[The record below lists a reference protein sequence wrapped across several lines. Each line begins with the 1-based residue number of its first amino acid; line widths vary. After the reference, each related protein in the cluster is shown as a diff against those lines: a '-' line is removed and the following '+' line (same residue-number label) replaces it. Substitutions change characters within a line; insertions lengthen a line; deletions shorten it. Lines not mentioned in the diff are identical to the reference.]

1 MTVTRLEIRPRYEGA
16 NIGTWI
22 GFKHLNYLV
31 EEAVLEHLR
40 RTGMPVTDLYHD
52 HGLCVDLVDIDTRI
66 LRALRVDDLA
76 TAEVSAAEP
85 GALRFAVAIR
95 PDAESAK
102 AVSAKVTVALRHDP
116 RGGESADIPP
126 RLRPYAVDRLGDGD
140 KAVEVPESADPIAF
154 LTEGRNAFGWKWRIP
169 YFYCHFT
176 ERLQMSGYLRIMEEV
191 VDLFLADRGVSVKR
205 LLDEQ
210 RWIPAVPHSRVT
222 LLDEALME
230 EDLYT
235 VLTVEEVYKRLTY
248 TSRMDCY
255 VLRDGRLVPTATGRI
270 THGYAE
276 LAGRSEWGLV
286 SFDDRLAGALSGAA
300 LSGAALSGA
309 ALPGAAR

>member
-16 NIGTWI
+16 NVGTWI

-40 RTGMPVTDLYHD
+40 RSGIRATDLYHD

-66 LRALRVDDLA
+66 LSALRIDDLA
-76 TAEVSAAEP
+76 TAEVTVAEP
-85 GALRFAVAIR
+85 GTLTFSVVIR
-95 PDAESAK
+95 PNADPGAPK
-102 AVSAKVTVALRHDP
+102 AVSAKVKVSLRHDP
-116 RGGESADIPP
+116 RGGAGEIPAE
-126 RLRPYAVDRLGDGD
+126 LRPYTVARLGEQDKSVQVPDG
-140 KAVEVPESADPIAF
+140 ADPLDV
-154 LTEGRNAFGWKWRIP
+154 LTGGRNAFAWKWRIP

-176 ERLQMSGYLRIMEEV
+176 ERMQMSGYLRIMEEV

-210 RWIPAVPHSRVT
+210 GWIPAVPHSRVT

-230 EDLYT
+230 EELYT
-235 VLTVEEVYKRLTY
+235 VLTVEDVFKRLTY

-255 VLRDGRLVPTATGRI
+255 VLRDGLLVPTATGRI

-276 LAGRSEWGLV
+276 ISGRSEWGLV
-286 SFDDRLAGALSGAA
+286 SFDDRLSAA
-300 LSGAALSGA
+300 LSGAS
-309 ALPGAAR
+309 R

>member
-66 LRALRVDDLA
+66 LTALRVDDLA
-76 TAEVSAAEP
+76 VAEVSAAEA
-85 GALRFAVAIR
+85 GTLSFAVAVK
-95 PDAESAK
+95 PGPEANK
-102 AVSAKVTVALRHDP
+102 AVSAKVKVSLRHDP
-116 RGGESADIPP
+116 RGGATGEIPAS
-126 RLRPYAVDRLGDGD
+126 LRPYAVDRLGEQDKSVQLPDG
-140 KAVEVPESADPIAF
+140 ADPVEF
-154 LTEGRNAFGWKWRIP
+154 LTMGRNAFGWKWRIP

-176 ERLQMSGYLRIMEEV
+176 ERMQMSGYLRIMEEV

-210 RWIPAVPHSRVT
+210 QWIPAVPHSRIT

-235 VLTVEEVYKRLTY
+235 VLTVEEVFKRLTY
-248 TSRMDCY
+248 TARMDCY
-255 VLRDGRLVPTATGRI
+255 VLRDGLLVPTATGRI

-276 LAGRSEWGLV
+276 LASRSEWGLV
-286 SFDDRLAGALSGAA
+286 SFDDRLMAAISGA
-300 LSGAALSGA
+300 S
-309 ALPGAAR
+309 R